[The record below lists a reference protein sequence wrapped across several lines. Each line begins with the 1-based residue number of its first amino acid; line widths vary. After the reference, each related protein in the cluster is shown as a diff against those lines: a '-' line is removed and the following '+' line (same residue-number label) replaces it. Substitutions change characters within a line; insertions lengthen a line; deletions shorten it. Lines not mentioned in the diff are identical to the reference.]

1 MPVQKKKDSLLL
13 TSEASHLAILSDVLA
28 LSERIENLRRDIG
41 VLGWK
46 MKTLGENLTGSEP
59 FSTSISMR
67 KLIKTLNRSLT
78 ALENR
83 TDKTV
88 AGVNRLEKL
97 IVKRALTA
105 ERSLNK

>member
-1 MPVQKKKDSLLL
+1 MPEQKKKNSLLL
-13 TSEASHLAILSDVLA
+13 TSEESHLEILRDVIA
-28 LSERIENLRRDIG
+28 LSERIESLRRDIG

-46 MKTLGENLTGSEP
+46 MKTLGESLTASTP
-59 FSTSISMR
+59 FSTSISMQ

-88 AGVNRLEKL
+88 AGASRLETL
-97 IVKRALTA
+97 IAKRVLIA
-105 ERSLNK
+105 ENL